1 MVIVSVCVAITPL
14 PVAWRE
20 SHWLVVADVVL
31 GAASFVLV
39 WFRRRYPMTVA
50 TAIIAAGFVSSTAS
64 GPGVLAAVSL
74 ATRRVW
80 WQVAVIGL
88 LNVVAG
94 VTYDAIVPTPDNG
107 PWWVNLVV
115 IAALT
120 VAMLGWGAYM
130 GSRR

>member
-1 MVIVSVCVAITPL
+1 PRLSRWGHAWRTAVMVIISVLVAISPL

-20 SHWLVVADVVL
+20 SQWLAVADVVL

-50 TAIIAAGFVSSTAS
+50 TLITAAGFVSSTAS

-80 WQVAVIGL
+80 WQLAVIGV
-88 LNVVAG
+88 LNLIVS
-94 VTYDAIVPTPDNG
+94 VTYEVIVPTPDSG
-107 PWWVNLVV
+107 PWW
-115 IAALT
+115 
-120 VAMLGWGAYM
+120 
-130 GSRR
+130 